1 MSLAQGILE
10 LTFDYFHA
18 VGGPA
23 VAKDGPTGD
32 VQVARAGQVAAVIF
46 GGPLIALGLCRYL
59 GRRPALQELPEGRSL
74 WTIGFYRVAA
84 TVKTLRTEFRTLG
97 CFYTGY
103 AFWESAN
110 TAVVSLTGAYVLE
123 QLGMDAGDFIIIALL
138 FVLCAIW
145 PWSVL

>member
-59 GRRPALQELPEGRSL
+59 GRRPALQELPEGQSL
-74 WTIGFYRVAA
+74 WSAGFFRVG
-84 TVKTLRTEFRTLG
+84 KTAGVLRTNFRTLG
-97 CFYTGY
+97 FFYLGY
-103 AFWESAN
+103 AFWEAA
-110 TAVVSLTGAYVLE
+110 TGAVTTLTGTYVLE
-123 QLGMDAGDFIIIALL
+123 ELGMSGAGFGTVALL
-138 FVLCAIW
+138 VVLCV
-145 PWSVL
+145 PGP